1 MYKHNCLYNLCN
13 NIYEQYL
20 YINIFGYITYV
31 ITYVFMYFCHYHLC
45 NVINNCC
52 LFYHEIII
60 MFIKID
66 TIDEFIKSFGEYI
79 ADKDYRIY
87 SYTNKYDSVWDSI
100 IGFEVFYYN
109 VFKDINDN
117 ELVTLTIDTI
127 YDNPEIY
134 VIDITD
140 RLFNISIDYM
150 KLFRDIKLYLENI
163 NNNNP
168 FVQEY
173 NTEVLRDL

>member
-1 MYKHNCLYNLCN
+1 
-13 NIYEQYL
+13 
-20 YINIFGYITYV
+20 
-31 ITYVFMYFCHYHLC
+31 
-45 NVINNCC
+45 
-52 LFYHEIII
+52 

-87 SYTNKYDSVWDSI
+87 SYTNKYDTIWDNI

-117 ELVTLTIDTI
+117 KLVTLTIDTI
-127 YDNPEIY
+127 YDDPEIY

-150 KLFRDIKLYLENI
+150 KLFKDIKLYLENI

>member
-1 MYKHNCLYNLCN
+1 
-13 NIYEQYL
+13 
-20 YINIFGYITYV
+20 
-31 ITYVFMYFCHYHLC
+31 
-45 NVINNCC
+45 
-52 LFYHEIII
+52 

-87 SYTNKYDSVWDSI
+87 SYTNKFDSVWDSI

-140 RLFNISIDYM
+140 RLFNISIYYM
-150 KLFRDIKLYLENI
+150 KLFNDIKMYLENI